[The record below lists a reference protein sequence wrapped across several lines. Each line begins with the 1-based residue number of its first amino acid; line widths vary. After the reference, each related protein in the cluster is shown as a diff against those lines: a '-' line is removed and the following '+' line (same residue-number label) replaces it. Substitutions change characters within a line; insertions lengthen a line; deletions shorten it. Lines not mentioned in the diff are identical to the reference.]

1 MEHRQILIIWAVLM
15 SLLLAL
21 FVFSGC
27 RKDSPQEND
36 NIPDIEVMTAEGGPS
51 VVFPPIVRDDDVL
64 TGVWTW
70 QNYCLPV
77 EWTFSAWAF
86 VPDSDVM
93 IAAANRTVFSEDG
106 EIGFERAF
114 FKLSPDSDA
123 ELWEDAPDTGE
134 DHVGFMAFCGDSFY
148 WSVTTGDGT
157 EVFRRTGAGVESVN
171 TDGFFDALQ
180 TYPHAA
186 VMDRAGHIVLYA
198 GKELVLLDETLAPA
212 AHIDLPGEAD
222 CVRLS
227 PDGRAVVYAR
237 IGEREL
243 VAGEA
248 ADGSDVPVTESGMA
262 AVFGAAEIDPDTCA
276 IVEFAVLPWDKT
288 LRAKR
293 AGYGEPVHSAL
304 FPASPAWDFCYTGK
318 DGILT
323 ASWDENGNLVTGET
337 LNWSNSNL
345 TSGVYSLEAVLD
357 ADTLL
362 LRDERSADG
371 RAVLALFRRAA
382 DIRLSERITLTVAH
396 TVDVPA
402 KIQSKIADFN
412 RRHPDVKVV
421 LKDYKALDDVGTRD
435 KNEGAEQL
443 ALDLTLGN
451 AGIDLLIA
459 GPRADSPE
467 LAVITGNALYLDLS
481 PRIEQDPLVNR
492 DNLFGAVL
500 RLYAA
505 DNGGIWGLTDRL
517 SLNTLVS
524 SSKIV
529 GAREGHSSSWT
540 MGEMLDLA
548 ESLPP
553 DAALTQGLYWGPP
566 SGTLHV
572 KDLLGAEGWGA
583 YLDTDGGTCSFDSPE
598 FVRLLTFLNGIPAN
612 QDAFRRTSPDGLLDQ
627 NDRAGFAALYRSG
640 KLALETAYF
649 PSFVSFMNLY
659 VDFDAD
665 DWIVMGYPDSGTAA
679 VPGNSMLILGDS
691 AQPDLA
697 WELLCSFVKQ
707 DIAPGAYVIT
717 IPALKSE
724 YETAMETQRKGVTAI
739 FADGSMRSW
748 SDPVDAPSSSADLD
762 RPGELFRFTPNVCD
776 AVTAL
781 IDGAGTP
788 LLYSVP
794 AEVSAIVEEEI
805 SAMTAGASTPENC
818 AKVIQSRVS
827 IWLAEHK

>member
-1 MEHRQILIIWAVLM
+1 
-15 SLLLAL
+15 
-21 FVFSGC
+21 
-27 RKDSPQEND
+27 
-36 NIPDIEVMTAEGGPS
+36 
-51 VVFPPIVRDDDVL
+51 
-64 TGVWTW
+64 
-70 QNYCLPV
+70 
-77 EWTFSAWAF
+77 
-86 VPDSDVM
+86 
-93 IAAANRTVFSEDG
+93 
-106 EIGFERAF
+106 
-114 FKLSPDSDA
+114 
-123 ELWEDAPDTGE
+123 
-134 DHVGFMAFCGDSFY
+134 
-148 WSVTTGDGT
+148 
-157 EVFRRTGAGVESVN
+157 
-171 TDGFFDALQ
+171 
-180 TYPHAA
+180 
-186 VMDRAGHIVLYA
+186 
-198 GKELVLLDETLAPA
+198 
-212 AHIDLPGEAD
+212 
-222 CVRLS
+222 
-227 PDGRAVVYAR
+227 
-237 IGEREL
+237 
-243 VAGEA
+243 
-248 ADGSDVPVTESGMA
+248 
-262 AVFGAAEIDPDTCA
+262 
-276 IVEFAVLPWDKT
+276 
-288 LRAKR
+288 
-293 AGYGEPVHSAL
+293 VHSAL

-467 LAVITGNALYLDLS
+467 LAVITGNQLYLDLS
-481 PRIEQDPLVNR
+481 PFMERDPLVNR

-505 DNGGIWGLTDRL
+505 DDGGIWGLTDRL

-529 GAREGHSSSWT
+529 GAREGHISSWS

-566 SGTLHV
+566 FGTARV

-583 YLDTDGGTCSFDSPE
+583 YFDPDSGTCSFDSPE

-640 KLALETAYF
+640 QLALETAYF
-649 PSFVSFMNLY
+649 PSLVSFMNLF

-679 VPGNSMLILGDS
+679 VPGNSMLILGDC
-691 AQPDLA
+691 AQPNLT

-748 SDPVDAPSSSADLD
+748 SDPDDAPSSSADLD